1 MIKIVN
7 KQDCCGCSACV
18 QRCPKHCI
26 TLKED
31 GEGFLYPHVNSD
43 ECIDCGLCE
52 KVCPE
57 LHHGE
62 RHIPLEVYT
71 AKNKDESIRM
81 QSSSGGIF
89 TLLAEK
95 VIQEGGVV
103 FGAAFDAN
111 WEVMH
116 TYAETMEG
124 LVDFRGS
131 KYMQSRIGTAYQD
144 AEYFLKQGRKVLF
157 SGSPCQI
164 KGLKL
169 FLRKN
174 YDNLIAVDFICHGV
188 PSPKVWREYLK
199 ETIARKSG
207 KNSVLPYP
215 IPCKIGIDTVDFRSK
230 STGWKKYSFALTLS
244 ETSVE
249 GVKNTVLLSS
259 VFSENPFMRAFLADL
274 TLRPSCYSCPSKSGR
289 SGSDLTIADYWAIP
303 QVAPEFD
310 DDKGVSLVLVQTEKG
325 KSFYQSLKEKT
336 TFIVTSYQE
345 AQGANGGFKEKTPMH
360 PKRSRF
366 FTEFAQSD
374 DIIGLID
381 RTLRIP
387 LYRKLLKKVKNG
399 IKKMLKSDK

>member
-62 RHIPLEVYT
+62 RHIPLEVYA

-95 VIQEGGVV
+95 VIQEEGVV
-103 FGAAFDAN
+103 FGAAFDVN

-207 KNSVLPYP
+207 KNSVLSYP

-230 STGWKKYSFALTLS
+230 STGWKKFRFALTLS

-274 TLRPSCYSCPSKSGR
+274 ILRPSCYSCPSKSGR

>member
-62 RHIPLEVYT
+62 RHIPLEVYA

-199 ETIARKSG
+199 ETIARKGG
-207 KNSVLPYP
+207 KNSVLSYP

-230 STGWKKYSFALTLS
+230 STGWKKFSFALTLS

-274 TLRPSCYSCPSKSGR
+274 ILRPSCYSCPSKSGR
-289 SGSDLTIADYWAIP
+289 SGSDFTIADYWAIP

>member
-62 RHIPLEVYT
+62 RHIPLEVYA

-103 FGAAFDAN
+103 FGAAFDVN

-207 KNSVLPYP
+207 KNSVLSYP

-274 TLRPSCYSCPSKSGR
+274 ILRPSCYSCPSKSGR

>member
-62 RHIPLEVYT
+62 RHIPLEVYA

-199 ETIARKSG
+199 ETIARKGG
-207 KNSVLPYP
+207 KNSVLSYP
-215 IPCKIGIDTVDFRSK
+215 IPCKIGIDAVDFRSK
-230 STGWKKYSFALTLS
+230 STGWKKFSFALTLS

-274 TLRPSCYSCPSKSGR
+274 ILRPSCYSCPSKSGR

>member
-62 RHIPLEVYT
+62 RHIPLEVYA

-103 FGAAFDAN
+103 FGAAFDVN

-230 STGWKKYSFALTLS
+230 STGWKKFSFALTLS

-274 TLRPSCYSCPSKSGR
+274 ILRPSCYSCPSKSGR

>member
-62 RHIPLEVYT
+62 RHIPLEVYA

-274 TLRPSCYSCPSKSGR
+274 ILRPSCYSCPSKSGR

-336 TFIVTSYQE
+336 TFIVTNYQE

>member
-62 RHIPLEVYT
+62 RHIPLEVYA

-103 FGAAFDAN
+103 FGAAFDVN

-124 LVDFRGS
+124 LVDFRNS

-144 AEYFLKQGRKVLF
+144 AERFLKMGRKVLF

-169 FLRKN
+169 FLRKG

-188 PSPKVWREYLK
+188 PSPRVWREYLK
-199 ETIARKSG
+199 ETIARKGG

-215 IPCKIGIDTVDFRSK
+215 MPCKAKIHSVDFRSK

-274 TLRPSCYSCPSKSGR
+274 ILRPSCYSCPSKSGR

-303 QVAPEFD
+303 RVAPEFD

>member
-62 RHIPLEVYT
+62 RHIPLEVYA

-103 FGAAFDAN
+103 FGAAFDVN

-215 IPCKIGIDTVDFRSK
+215 IPCKIGIDTVNFRSK

-259 VFSENPFMRAFLADL
+259 VFSENPFMRAFLADFI
-274 TLRPSCYSCPSKSGR
+274 LRPSCYSCPSKSGR

>member
-62 RHIPLEVYT
+62 RHIPLEVYA

-274 TLRPSCYSCPSKSGR
+274 ILRPSCYSCPSKSGR

-374 DIIGLID
+374 DIIGVID

-387 LYRKLLKKVKNG
+387 IYRKLLKKVKNG

>member
-18 QRCPKHCI
+18 QRSPKHCI

-62 RHIPLEVYT
+62 RHIPLEVYA

-103 FGAAFDAN
+103 FGAAFEVN

-131 KYMQSRIGTAYQD
+131 KFMQSRICTTYQD
-144 AEYFLKQGRKVLF
+144 AEYFLKQ
-157 SGSPCQI
+157 
-164 KGLKL
+164 
-169 FLRKN
+169 
-174 YDNLIAVDFICHGV
+174 
-188 PSPKVWREYLK
+188 
-199 ETIARKSG
+199 
-207 KNSVLPYP
+207 
-215 IPCKIGIDTVDFRSK
+215 
-230 STGWKKYSFALTLS
+230 
-244 ETSVE
+244 
-249 GVKNTVLLSS
+249 
-259 VFSENPFMRAFLADL
+259 
-274 TLRPSCYSCPSKSGR
+274 
-289 SGSDLTIADYWAIP
+289 
-303 QVAPEFD
+303 
-310 DDKGVSLVLVQTEKG
+310 
-325 KSFYQSLKEKT
+325 
-336 TFIVTSYQE
+336 
-345 AQGANGGFKEKTPMH
+345 
-360 PKRSRF
+360 
-366 FTEFAQSD
+366 
-374 DIIGLID
+374 
-381 RTLRIP
+381 
-387 LYRKLLKKVKNG
+387 
-399 IKKMLKSDK
+399 

>member
-62 RHIPLEVYT
+62 RHIPLEVYA

-199 ETIARKSG
+199 ETIARKGG
-207 KNSVLPYP
+207 KNSVLSYP

-230 STGWKKYSFALTLS
+230 STGWKKFSFALTLS

-274 TLRPSCYSCPSKSGR
+274 ILRPSCYSCPSKSGR

>member
-62 RHIPLEVYT
+62 RHIPLEVYA

-274 TLRPSCYSCPSKSGR
+274 ILRPSCYSCPSKSGR

>member
-62 RHIPLEVYT
+62 RHIPLEVYA

-103 FGAAFDAN
+103 FGAAFDVN

-144 AEYFLKQGRKVLF
+144 TERFLKMGRKVLF

-169 FLRKN
+169 FLRKG

-188 PSPKVWREYLK
+188 PSPRVWREYLK
-199 ETIARKSG
+199 ETIARKGG

-230 STGWKKYSFALTLS
+230 STGWKKFSFALTLS

-274 TLRPSCYSCPSKSGR
+274 ILRPSCYSCPSKSGR

>member
-31 GEGFLYPHVNSD
+31 GEGFLYPHVDSD

-62 RHIPLEVYT
+62 RHIPLEVYA

-103 FGAAFDAN
+103 FGAAFDVN

-207 KNSVLPYP
+207 KNSVLSYP

-230 STGWKKYSFALTLS
+230 STGWKKFSFALTLS

-274 TLRPSCYSCPSKSGR
+274 ILRPSCYSCPSKSGR

>member
-62 RHIPLEVYT
+62 RHIPLEVYA

-103 FGAAFDAN
+103 FGAAFDVN

-199 ETIARKSG
+199 ETIARKSE

-274 TLRPSCYSCPSKSGR
+274 ILRPSCYSCPSKSGR

>member
-62 RHIPLEVYT
+62 RHIPLEVYA

-95 VIQEGGVV
+95 VIQEEGVV

-188 PSPKVWREYLK
+188 PSPKVWREYMK

-230 STGWKKYSFALTLS
+230 STGWKKFSFALTLS

-274 TLRPSCYSCPSKSGR
+274 ILRPSCYSCPSKSGR

>member
-62 RHIPLEVYT
+62 RHIPLEVYA

-103 FGAAFDAN
+103 FGAAFDVN

-244 ETSVE
+244 ETLAE
-249 GVKNTVLLSS
+249 GAQNTVLLSS

-274 TLRPSCYSCPSKSGR
+274 ILRPSCYSCPSKSGR

-303 QVAPEFD
+303 RVAPEFD

>member
-62 RHIPLEVYT
+62 RHIPLEVYA

-274 TLRPSCYSCPSKSGR
+274 ILRPSCYSCPSKSGR

-360 PKRSRF
+360 PKRNRF

>member
-62 RHIPLEVYT
+62 RHIPLEVYA

-230 STGWKKYSFALTLS
+230 STGWKKFSFALTLS

-274 TLRPSCYSCPSKSGR
+274 ILRPSCYSCPSKSGR

-345 AQGANGGFKEKTPMH
+345 AQRANGGFKEKTPMH

>member
-62 RHIPLEVYT
+62 RHIPLEVYA

-157 SGSPCQI
+157 NGSPCQI

-274 TLRPSCYSCPSKSGR
+274 ILRPSCYSCPSKSGR

>member
-62 RHIPLEVYT
+62 RHIPLEVYA

-244 ETSVE
+244 ETLAE
-249 GVKNTVLLSS
+249 GAQNTVLLSS

-274 TLRPSCYSCPSKSGR
+274 ILRPSCYSCPSKSGR

>member
-62 RHIPLEVYT
+62 RHIPLEVYA

-230 STGWKKYSFALTLS
+230 STGWKKFSFALTLS

-249 GVKNTVLLSS
+249 GDKNTVLLSS

-274 TLRPSCYSCPSKSGR
+274 ILRPSCYSCPSKSGR

>member
-62 RHIPLEVYT
+62 RHIPLEVYA

-103 FGAAFDAN
+103 FGAAFDVN

-188 PSPKVWREYLK
+188 PSPKVWREYMK

-230 STGWKKYSFALTLS
+230 STGWKKFSFALTLS

-274 TLRPSCYSCPSKSGR
+274 ILRPSCYSCPSKSGR

>member
-62 RHIPLEVYT
+62 RHIPLEVYA

-103 FGAAFDAN
+103 FGAAFDVN

-188 PSPKVWREYLK
+188 SSPKVWREYLK

-274 TLRPSCYSCPSKSGR
+274 ILRPSCYSCPSKSGR

>member
-62 RHIPLEVYT
+62 RHIPLEVY
-71 AKNKDESIRM
+71 AARNKDESIRM

-103 FGAAFDAN
+103 FGAAFDVN

-274 TLRPSCYSCPSKSGR
+274 ILRPSCYSCPSKSGR

>member
-62 RHIPLEVYT
+62 RHIPLEVYA

-230 STGWKKYSFALTLS
+230 STGWKKFSFALTLS

-274 TLRPSCYSCPSKSGR
+274 ILRPSCYSCPSKSGR

>member
-31 GEGFLYPHVNSD
+31 GEGFLYPHVDSD
-43 ECIDCGLCE
+43 VCIDCGLCE

-57 LHHGE
+57 LHQDG
-62 RHIPLEVYT
+62 RHEPLEVYA
-71 AKNKDESIRM
+71 AKNKDEAVRM

-174 YDNLIAVDFICHGV
+174 YDNLRAVDFICHGV
-188 PSPKVWREYLK
+188 PSPKIWREYLK

-230 STGWKKYSFALTLS
+230 STGWKKFSFALTLS

-249 GVKNTVLLSS
+249 GDKNTVLLSS

>member
-62 RHIPLEVYT
+62 RHIPLEVYA

-103 FGAAFDAN
+103 FGAAFDVN

-274 TLRPSCYSCPSKSGR
+274 ILRPSCYSCPSKSGR

>member
-62 RHIPLEVYT
+62 RHIPLEVYA

-274 TLRPSCYSCPSKSGR
+274 ILRPSCYSCPSKSGK

-381 RTLRIP
+381 RTLRSP